1 MSVWTQMVGASGAAL
16 GSRARV
22 SGSWVAVSLMPFNI
36 RTQLI
41 LSHILR
47 NRVQTSF
54 RPSPL
59 P

>member
-1 MSVWTQMVGASGAAL
+1 MVGASGAAL
-16 GSRARV
+16 GSWARV
-22 SGSWVAVSLMPFNI
+22 SGCRVAVSLMPFNI

-41 LSHILR
+41 LSHFLR

-54 RPSPL
+54 RLSLL